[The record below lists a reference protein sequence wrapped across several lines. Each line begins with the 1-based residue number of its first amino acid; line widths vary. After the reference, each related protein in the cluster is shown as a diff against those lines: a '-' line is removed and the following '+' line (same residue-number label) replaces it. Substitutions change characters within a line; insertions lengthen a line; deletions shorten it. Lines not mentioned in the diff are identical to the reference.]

1 MPYKK
6 IIMAGDKRLR
16 ARNRKIKDIK
26 SAKTQRLIK
35 ELIKSMRKEDLIG
48 IAANQ
53 IGENYSV
60 FITQPRSTKARKGV
74 TDKLR
79 VYINPKLTYTSK
91 SQNLIYEGCGSVGD
105 IFGPVLRPKE
115 VEVEALDEKGQKFS
129 LRADGILARVILHE
143 LDHLSGVEFL
153 QKVSDYSK
161 IMVKEHYVKQIRNS
175 KLQKQNSQIT
185 KVEFKKI

>member
-1 MPYKK
+1 MAFKK
-6 IIMAGDKRLR
+6 VIMAGDKRLR
-16 ARNRKIKDIK
+16 AKNKKIKVIK

-35 ELIKSMRKEDLIG
+35 ELINSMRKEDLIG

-79 VYINPKLTYTSK
+79 VYINPKLIYASK
-91 SQNLIYEGCGSVGD
+91 AQVLIYEGCGSVGD

-115 VEVEALDEKGQKFS
+115 VEVEAIDEKGQKFT
-129 LRADGILARVILHE
+129 LRADGILARVIQHE
-143 LDHLSGVEFL
+143 LDHLAGVEFL

-161 IMVKEHYVKQIRNS
+161 ILVKEHYVKQIRNS
-175 KLQKQNSQIT
+175 KLQKQNSKIK
-185 KVEFKKI
+185 KVEYKKI

>member
-1 MPYKK
+1 MAFKK
-6 IIMAGDKRLR
+6 VIMAGDKRLR
-16 ARNRKIKDIK
+16 AKNKKIKDIK
-26 SAKTQRLIK
+26 SAKTQKLIK
-35 ELIKSMRKEDLIG
+35 ELINSMRKEDLIG

-79 VYINPKLTYTSK
+79 VYINPKLIYASK
-91 SQNLIYEGCGSVGD
+91 AQVLIYEGCGSVGD

-115 VEVEALDEKGQKFS
+115 VEVEAIDEKGQKFT
-129 LRADGILARVILHE
+129 LRADGILARVIQHE
-143 LDHLSGVEFL
+143 LDHLAGVEFL

-161 IMVKEHYVKQIRNS
+161 ILVKEHYVKQIRNS
-175 KLQKQNSQIT
+175 KLQKQNSKIK
-185 KVEFKKI
+185 KVEYKKI

>member
-1 MPYKK
+1 
-6 IIMAGDKRLR
+6 
-16 ARNRKIKDIK
+16 
-26 SAKTQRLIK
+26 
-35 ELIKSMRKEDLIG
+35 
-48 IAANQ
+48 
-53 IGENYSV
+53 
-60 FITQPRSTKARKGV
+60 
-74 TDKLR
+74 
-79 VYINPKLTYTSK
+79 
-91 SQNLIYEGCGSVGD
+91 
-105 IFGPVLRPKE
+105 LRPKE